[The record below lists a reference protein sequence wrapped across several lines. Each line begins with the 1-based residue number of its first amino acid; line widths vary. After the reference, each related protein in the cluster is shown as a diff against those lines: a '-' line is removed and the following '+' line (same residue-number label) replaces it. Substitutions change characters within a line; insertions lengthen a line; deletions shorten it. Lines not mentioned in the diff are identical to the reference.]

1 MYGICWS
8 ILLMMIGLGVILS
21 AEYYTYILVYVGV
34 SIELFSVA
42 LLIFFIDS
50 SKNKKAALIEKRK
63 ENQEK
68 EQIEKEKIEQQ
79 EQIEKE
85 KIEQQE
91 QREKAALKIY
101 EKCSENNIMDFNSK
115 KNTESLL
122 LIANSFGIEDLEEAK
137 EMFYSEKA
145 KSEQQIFLRT
155 RKYNQELYDKSLEI
169 ANYRGKEKYLNSL
182 KTDLELLENK
192 SYREDIYMW
201 KIVTEIKMLA
211 EIMVK
216 HIEDRLFDD
225 KNQKGKFK
233 ILNISDISY
242 EINAGYNF
250 VVNFKY
256 NISKEIKLI
265 ESPAVLDGS
274 LKISVY
280 DKEKK
285 LVAIGYYNAPGIRK
299 FDLNYK
305 SSNRLNL
312 SSVGFSGNGIKKAS
326 CKCIS
331 NNYEEIDKN
340 SEYDVVIEPN
350 YLWIIEI

>member
-63 ENQEK
+63 EEQEK
-68 EQIEKEKIEQQ
+68 SQIEKEKIEQQ
-79 EQIEKE
+79 EQIEKT
-85 KIEQQE
+85 
-91 QREKAALKIY
+91 ALKIY
-101 EKCSENNIMDFNSK
+101 QKCSENDIMDFNSK
-115 KNTESLL
+115 KNCESLL

-145 KSEQQIFLRT
+145 KHEQQKFLRT
-155 RKYNQELYDKSLEI
+155 RKYDQELYDKAVEI
-169 ANYRGKEKYLNSL
+169 ANYRGKEKYLTPL
-182 KTDLELLENK
+182 KIVLELLEDK
-192 SYREDIYMW
+192 SYREDKWQLVMSTKNMI
-201 KIVTEIKMLA
+201 
-211 EIMVK
+211 K

-225 KNQKGKFK
+225 KNQNKKFK
-233 ILNISDISY
+233 MLNISDIAY
-242 EINAGYNF
+242 EIDAGYNF

-256 NISKEIKLI
+256 NISGEIKLI

-274 LKISVY
+274 LKISIY

-285 LVAIGYYNAPGIRK
+285 LVAMGYYNAYGISK
-299 FDLNYK
+299 SDLNYEY
-305 SSNRLNL
+305 SNGPKPG
-312 SSVGFSGNGIKKAS
+312 SVGFSRNGIKKAV
-326 CKCIS
+326 CIS